1 MLFASQR
8 KCPYCL
14 NIFTL
19 NEKYNVL
26 EDRFGESHWCEE
38 HRGTVWGTDA
48 LELGWE
54 KEDWE
59 DYDGN

>member
-26 EDRFGESHWCEE
+26 EDRFGEDHYCVE
-38 HRGTVWGTDA
+38 HGGLVCGIDA
-48 LELGWE
+48 LELGGR
-54 KEDWE
+54 EDREWE
-59 DYDGN
+59 DE